1 MGKLLENY
9 SKKIISEAGVL
20 VPRNSVAR
28 TPEEAVEKAN
38 EIGYPVVLK
47 ALVPVGKRGK
57 AGAIKFASNAEEAA
71 ARTKELLAM
80 TVRHFPVD
88 RVLVEEKIPIDKE
101 WYLSI
106 AIDKK
111 AQAPVIIASLDG
123 GVDVETLSREH
134 PEKVLTRHIDPI
146 LGMADFEAKEI
157 WSDLGLKGKALT
169 LATQTLVRLVRVF
182 LEKDASILEINP
194 LVITEGGEVMAA
206 ASVMSIDDSSM
217 YRHPELASM
226 VQLGSERTWRP
237 QTELEK
243 QMVEVNEADPYRG
256 TARYTEMDGGDIGFL
271 CGGGGGSLLSFD
283 ALVSFGGK
291 PANYSEVGGN
301 PPERKVYG
309 VTKGIL
315 SKPGVRGLFV
325 AHNITNNTQVDVMAK
340 GVVQALH
347 DLGKDPHTFPV
358 VVREAGVNDEA
369 AKEIFKAAGI
379 EYYGDDASIT
389 EAAERMVHRIKEL
402 DASKGG
408 N

>member
-9 SKKIISEAGVL
+9 SKKIIAEASVL

-28 TPEEAVEKAN
+28 NPEEAVEKAN

-57 AGAIKFASNAEEAA
+57 AGAIKFADNPEEAA
-71 ARTKELLAM
+71 LFTQELLAM
-80 TVRHFPVD
+80 TVSHFPVD
-88 RVLVEEKIPIDKE
+88 KVLVEEKLAIAKE

-111 AQAPVIIASLDG
+111 VQAPVIIASLDG

-134 PEKVLTRHIDPI
+134 PEKVIARHIDPI
-146 LGMADFEAKEI
+146 FGLADYEAKEI
-157 WSDLGLKGKALT
+157 WSDLGLNGKPLT

-194 LVITEGGEVMAA
+194 LVLTEAGEVMAA
-206 ASVMSIDDSSM
+206 ASVMSIDDSAM

-309 VTKGIL
+309 ITKGIL

-340 GVVQALH
+340 GVVQALR

-369 AKEIFKAAGI
+369 AKEIFTAAGI

-389 EAAERMVHRIKEL
+389 EAAQRMVERIRGLVATE
-402 DASKGG
+402 GG

>member
-9 SKKIISEAGVL
+9 SKKIIGDAGVL

-38 EIGYPVVLK
+38 EMGYPVVLK

-57 AGAIKFASNAEEAA
+57 AGAIKFADNPEEAA
-71 ARTKELLAM
+71 ARAQELLDM
-80 TVRHFPVD
+80 TVSHFPVD
-88 RVLVEEKIPIDKE
+88 KVLVEEKISIAKE

-134 PEKVLTRHIDPI
+134 PDKVLTRHIDPVF
-146 LGMADFEAKEI
+146 GMADFEAKEI
-157 WSDLGLKGKALT
+157 WADLGLNGKPLT

-206 ASVMSIDDSSM
+206 ASVMSIDDSAM

-309 VTKGIL
+309 ITKGIL
-315 SKPGVRGLFV
+315 SKQGVRGLFV

-340 GVVQALH
+340 GVVQALQ

-358 VVREAGVNDEA
+358 VVREAGVNDEV
-369 AKEIFKAAGI
+369 AKEIFTAAGI
-379 EYYGDDASIT
+379 EYFGDDASIT
-389 EAAERMVHRIKEL
+389 EAAKRMVERINGLVKTE
-402 DASKGG
+402 GW

>member
-9 SKKIISEAGVL
+9 SKKIIGEAGVL

-57 AGAIKFASNAEEAA
+57 AGAIKFASNAEETA
-71 ARTKELLAM
+71 ARTKELLDM

-88 RVLVEEKIPIDKE
+88 RVLVEEKIPIAKE

-157 WSDLGLKGKALT
+157 WAELGLKGKALT

-347 DLGKDPHTFPV
+347 DLGKDPHSFPV
-358 VVREAGVNDEA
+358 VVREAGVNDEV

-389 EAAERMVHRIKEL
+389 EAAERMVQRIKEL